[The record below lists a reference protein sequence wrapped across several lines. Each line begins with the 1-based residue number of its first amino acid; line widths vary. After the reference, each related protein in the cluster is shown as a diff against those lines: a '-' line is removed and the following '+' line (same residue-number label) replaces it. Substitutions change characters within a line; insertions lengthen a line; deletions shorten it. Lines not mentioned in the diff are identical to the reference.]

1 MDCGDARGRRQSLAL
16 QSTSA
21 RTRKGL
27 LGKVLFSKYSATLG
41 LAWTVLAIAY
51 MGENHQI
58 NSCQRLLHK
67 PWRPI

>member
-1 MDCGDARGRRQSLAL
+1 MDCGDARGRKQSLAL
-16 QSTSA
+16 RSTSE
-21 RTRKGL
+21 RTRKGVL
-27 LGKVLFSKYSATLG
+27 YEVLFSKYSATLG

-51 MGENHQI
+51 MGENYQI